1 LGAVAAAGVL
11 TVAVVAAG
19 PPGAF
24 ANEPVQQPR
33 TAHSAAPGT
42 GPGAHPVVVSR
53 GFGRAGRT
61 DVGDRVSGDRVA
73 GDRLAGFREG
83 RAHAVAEAA
92 TWRVDPALL
101 RPQPTDSVGTAT
113 ARAQLAVLAGQL
125 RQRVAAYDS
134 AHERAASAAAS
145 ARRARRQLSGAQH
158 ALAEARARYEAD
170 RALLVNVLTEDYT
183 RTQLAPLAALLTS
196 DDDGSLPGD
205 LTMLGEMGRIQDGA
219 VQRAERS
226 RTRLEAAEQAYEV
239 AAGQAASDLRAAR
252 AAATEA
258 MQARDDVLGEFQQAK
273 RLVTDSELADVAARE
288 ETSSGYRGRITFPL
302 PPGTPFVDQDNFG
315 GRSSHW
321 ATVHTGDDFST
332 ACGSPVVAANDGTV
346 MIRTDQRW
354 SGRWLVMVSTAEG
367 SLTTWYAHMQA
378 LDVTDGQHVRAGDP
392 IGEVGQEGNATGC
405 HLHFEV
411 HPTGGGIYEDDTDP
425 ETWLHRVGAYPS
437 DS

>member
-1 LGAVAAAGVL
+1 ML
-11 TVAVVAAG
+11 TVAVVAG
-19 PPGAF
+19 SPPAAL
-24 ANEPVQQPR
+24 ANEPVQQAR
-33 TAHSAAPGT
+33 TAHSAAPGV
-42 GPGAHPVVVSR
+42 GPEAGRPGVSRPGVSRPGVSR
-53 GFGRAGRT
+53 GLG
-61 DVGDRVSGDRVA
+61 RVA
-73 GDRLAGFREG
+73 ADREG

-92 TWRVDPALL
+92 SWQVDPALL

-134 AHERAASAAAS
+134 AHEQAASAAAN
-145 ARRARRQLSGAQH
+145 ARRARRDLSGARQ
-158 ALAEARARYEAD
+158 ALAGARAQYESD
-170 RALLVNVLTEDYT
+170 RSLLVSVLTEDYT

-196 DDDGSLPGD
+196 DGDGSLPGD
-205 LTMLGEMGRIQDGA
+205 LTMLGEMGSIQDGA

-226 RTRLEAAEQAYEV
+226 RTRLEAAEQDYEV
-239 AAGQAASDLRAAR
+239 AAGQAAADLRTAR
-252 AAATEA
+252 AAALEA
-258 MQARDDVLGEFQQAK
+258 MQARDDVLGEFQQAQH
-273 RLVTDSELADVAARE
+273 LVTDSELADVAARE
-288 ETSSGYRGRITFPL
+288 KTSSGYRSRITFPL

-315 GRSSHW
+315 ARSSHW

-332 ACGSPVVAANDGTV
+332 ACGSPVVAATDGTI

-354 SGRWLVMVSTAEG
+354 SGPWLVMVSTAEG

-378 LDVTDGQHVRAGDP
+378 IDVTDGQQVHAGDP

-425 ETWLHRVGAYPS
+425 ETWLHQVGVYPS
-437 DS
+437 GS